1 MIDATTRSQLS
12 RFLMVGGCGF
22 ASDIVVFE
30 AMRMLDGGLIL
41 SRLVS
46 ASVAITVTWLMNRTY
61 TFKTRGAAK
70 PGVEY
75 LRYVCVQSAG
85 LIINLGTYFL
95 LVFTTEYFSEHPLVA
110 LWAGGSLAIVSNFL
124 GSKLWAFRQPRRAR

>member
-1 MIDATTRSQLS
+1 MIDATTRAQLY

-30 AMRMLDGGLIL
+30 AMRMLDGGLIV

-61 TFKTRGAAK
+61 TFKTRGGAK
-70 PGVEY
+70 PGIEY

-85 LIINLGTYFL
+85 LVINLGTYFL
-95 LVFTTEYFSEHPLVA
+95 LVLRTGYFAEHPLVA

-124 GSKLWAFRQPRRAR
+124 GSKLWAFRRTREVR